1 MQRLS
6 TTIIDLV
13 PKSLVAARLH
23 NNIYR
28 KSNKYSEISIKK
40 TWGIFLKS
48 PTKYTTIT
56 FMLVK
61 LIVNTEYK
69 LLFCETGCHVLN
81 LWNCLD

>member
-40 TWGIFLKS
+40 HGNFLKS
-48 PTKYTTIT
+48 PTKYNNHIYAS
-56 FMLVK
+56 K
-61 LIVNTEYK
+61 I
-69 LLFCETGCHVLN
+69 
-81 LWNCLD
+81 NC

>member
-6 TTIIDLV
+6 TIIDLV

-28 KSNKYSEISIKK
+28 RSNKYSEISMKK
-40 TWGIFLKS
+40 HGNFLKS